1 MRAMAIR
8 KSPAR
13 RPSDRTAPFV
23 HRAPILFRDVDAAG
37 AAYYPRLID
46 LCHCAFEAFFDDRIG
61 PAYARVIA
69 SGIGFPTVHFEA
81 DFVKTLRH
89 GEVVDIAVTVSRVG
103 ETSIGLEYEA
113 RRGRD
118 IVFTASNVVVVVDLV
133 TMTKKTLDRR
143 LRTRFTSQMRPAAR
157 RG

>member
-1 MRAMAIR
+1 MAIK

-13 RPSDRTAPFV
+13 SPSDKTAPFV

-46 LCHCAFEAFFDDRIG
+46 LCHCAFEAFFNDRIG

-69 SGIGFPTVHFEA
+69 SGVGFPTVHFEA

-89 GEVVDIAVTVSRVG
+89 GDTIDIAVTVSRVG

-118 IVFTASNVVVVVDLV
+118 IVFTARNVVVVVDIV
-133 TMTKKTLDRR
+133 TMTKMRLDRR
-143 LRTRFTSQMRPAAR
+143 LRARFSAQMKPGAP

>member
-1 MRAMAIR
+1 MRAMATKPTSALR
-8 KSPAR
+8 SLKTGA
-13 RPSDRTAPFV
+13 AFV

-46 LCHCAFEAFFDDRIG
+46 LCHCAFEAFFNHRIG

-89 GEVVDIAVTVSRVG
+89 GDTVDITVTVSRVG

-113 RRGRD
+113 RRGRN
-118 IVFTASNVVVVVDLV
+118 IVFTARNVVVVVDIV
-133 TMTKKTLDRR
+133 TMTKKVLDRR
-143 LRTRFTSQMRPAAR
+143 LRARFTSQMKPAGTR
-157 RG
+157 N